1 MDGVDRASPILVVGA
16 GTTGLVM
23 ACELARHGVGVRVV
37 DRLAA
42 SDPHVRATTIH
53 VRTLEVFH
61 DLGVA
66 DEIVAAGQQ
75 LVAMNVY
82 VCGRRVRRDPF
93 EVGGSPYP
101 FPVSLGQSQTEN
113 VLERLL
119 GRLGV
124 AVERQTELVS
134 LTEHEDG
141 VTATLRSANGSE
153 ERFDTPWLVACDGAH
168 SRVRRLV
175 GLPFPGED
183 DARPWVV
190 ADIALEG
197 LDVRDEIHAF
207 MSDAGMLSLFPLCDG
222 RVAIGAPTSHG
233 RGVSSR
239 APALAELE
247 ALFAERAPGALRPAD
262 VRWLS
267 HFHIH
272 YRLSPHY
279 RHDRVL
285 LAGDAVHI
293 HSPIGGQG
301 MNTGIQDAY
310 NLAWKLALVLRGR
323 APVALLDS
331 YEQER
336 RSIADDVIKATRLA
350 TDQFEEFGE
359 LSAAERDR
367 LYAQPV
373 VTEAGQRRIARHREE
388 VDLDYSASPICVED
402 DLATG
407 SAHGPAAGAQ
417 APDASPLVLGD
428 RRLTLFELLRG
439 PRHTL
444 LLFPQTGA
452 TAADWR
458 RASELA
464 ARTAE
469 TRGDLIE
476 SHLVATAQEPVPSD
490 LPAEVSVVLDPEG
503 ALRGRYAADGQWL
516 YLIRPDGYIG
526 HRCRAIDRDRFHHYL
541 DRVGLGA
548 AWALNTT
555 FPLRSRRSRS
565 VDQPD
570 PEAPHDHQDLG

>member
-42 SDPHVRATTIH
+42 IDAHVRATTIH
-53 VRTLEVFH
+53 VRTLEVLH

-75 LVAMNVY
+75 LHAMNVY
-82 VCGRRVRRDPF
+82 VSGRRVRRDPF
-93 EVGGSPYP
+93 ELGDSPYP
-101 FPVSLGQSQTEN
+101 FPISLGQNETER

-124 AVERQTELVS
+124 AVERQAELVS
-134 LTEHEDG
+134 LTEHPDG

-153 ERFDTPWLVACDGAH
+153 ARFDTPWLVACDGAH
-168 SRVRRLV
+168 SKVRRLV

-183 DARPWVV
+183 DAQPWVV

-197 LDVRDEIHAF
+197 LDAPAEIHAF
-207 MSDAGMLSLFPLCDG
+207 MSDAGTLLLFPLPDG

-239 APALAELE
+239 SPSLAELE

-279 RHDRVL
+279 RHDRVF

-293 HSPIGGQG
+293 HSPVGGQG

-350 TDQFEEFGE
+350 TNQLEQFRE
-359 LSAAERDR
+359 LSAVERDR
-367 LYAQPV
+367 LYAHPV
-373 VTEAGQRRIARHREE
+373 VTEAEQRRTARHGEE

-407 SAHGPAAGAQ
+407 STTSPAAGAQ

-444 LLFPQTGA
+444 LLFPETGA

-490 LPAEVSVVLDPEG
+490 LPAKVSVVLDPEG
-503 ALRGRYAADGQWL
+503 ALRGRYAADGEWL
-516 YLIRPDGYIG
+516 YLVRPDGYIG
-526 HRCRAIDRDRFHHYL
+526 HRCGVIDRDRFHHYL
-541 DRVGLGA
+541 DRVGLGSTDNH
-548 AWALNTT
+548 LEDVV
-555 FPLRSRRSRS
+555 RR
-565 VDQPD
+565 
-570 PEAPHDHQDLG
+570 GG